1 MTQSPS
7 TPAQLIRTP
16 VEVRWR
22 DLDGFNHVNNATYFT
37 YLEQARLLWLQQ
49 VRGTWFH
56 EHAIPVMASCQAHFR
71 RPLGW
76 PACISVELTCERIGR
91 SSLTIG
97 HRIVD
102 TSDSATC
109 YNDGRVVIVW
119 MDPATGKSVPLPD
132 VIRAAA
138 TT

>member
-1 MTQSPS
+1 MTRLSSAPVE
-7 TPAQLIRTP
+7 LIRVP

-22 DLDGFNHVNNATYFT
+22 DLDAFNHVNNATYFT

-49 VRGTWFH
+49 VRGIWFH
-56 EHAIPVMASCQAHFR
+56 EHAIPVMASCEAHYR

-76 PACISVELTCERIGR
+76 PANISVELTCKRLGR
-91 SSLTIG
+91 SSLSIG

-102 TSDSATC
+102 TDDAEAC
-109 YNDGRVVIVW
+109 YNDGQVVIVW

-132 VIRAAA
+132 AIRAAV
-138 TT
+138 TS